1 MHAELVSCL
10 ALVAFYSL
18 MSVRV
23 HPQKERCNYACSY
36 SRGCSMGGDESKHP
50 LQGHRSFVLRCLPRN
65 PPSLSG
71 HSPGAMPARASRLSL
86 SWTWRKLT
94 NLGKLVTRKR
104 RPDGNYNTACTC
116 PSEACRL
123 AAAIVSRIC
132 TCICVD
138 RQKSISRVGRPCK
151 AAHCGLPGISANDGR
166 SLSMAGTCVMPVQ
179 PTSSGDGSAS

>member
-1 MHAELVSCL
+1 
-10 ALVAFYSL
+10 

-23 HPQKERCNYACSY
+23 HPQKERCNYAYSY
-36 SRGCSMGGDESKHP
+36 SRGCSMGGDEGKHP

-138 RQKSISRVGRPCK
+138 RNQLVESADRARLRIVAFLVYPQMMVGPCPWPGPASCPYSQQVLVTARHLDCTFLGSMCSHI
-151 AAHCGLPGISANDGR
+151 AASPPC
-166 SLSMAGTCVMPVQ
+166 
-179 PTSSGDGSAS
+179 